1 MKDIQHKLNN
11 MSAMTTILLGLAS
24 FAAAQTSSF
33 KDPMTGEPIQLIH
46 RSEMRRNL
54 ETCPQ
59 AIDPSGETHWHPTQE
74 SDIGALCTNSND
86 YPMVWKQIPL
96 MNNIP
101 QYISSSG
108 KECCEKFYGR
118 HGVPMEQCYIKDVC
132 VESKW
137 HVSKFKT
144 STCTNS
150 GDYPASWNDQNLSV
164 HHLFETADKCCQK
177 VVQRTGAACEI
188 RDVNAEWDCNKWHLA
203 IEKDDNDDPLHKEGT
218 CTNSGVIH
226 EVWANYAEHYIF
238 SDYKSC
244 CEQFMIP
251 DEDCH
256 KADACGPPTKPPS
269 KPPTPVPTPAPIT
282 TNLKHK
288 V

>member
-1 MKDIQHKLNN
+1 
-11 MSAMTTILLGLAS
+11 
-24 FAAAQTSSF
+24 
-33 KDPMTGEPIQLIH
+33 
-46 RSEMRRNL
+46 
-54 ETCPQ
+54 
-59 AIDPSGETHWHPTQE
+59 
-74 SDIGALCTNSND
+74 
-86 YPMVWKQIPL
+86 

-118 HGVPMEQCYIKDVC
+118 HGVPMEQCYLKNVC

-137 HVSKFKT
+137 HVSKFKA

-188 RDVNAEWDCNKWHLA
+188 RDINAEWDCNKWHLA
-203 IEKDDNDDPLHKEGT
+203 IEKDDNDDPIHKEGT

-226 EVWANYAEHYIF
+226 EVWANYADHYIF
-238 SDYKSC
+238 SDYKTC

-269 KPPTPVPTPAPIT
+269 KPPTPVPTPAPIPTKPPTPVPTKKPTVPPTPKPT
-282 TNLKHK
+282 TKAPTPKPTTKAPTPKPTTKAPTRNPVVFDASEYECASASTSVNGPFHPDKHGTMSW
-288 V
+288 